1 MQLQRMGSFK
11 KVGIGLG
18 TLLMASAISLTGA
31 SAAGNL
37 VPVMTS
43 NTSPAG
49 TASASSEWAFHEAYK
64 AFDHDY
70 STYYSTSS
78 GSSGYLQYSFGTSK
92 KVRSYRLTTSSQP
105 QANVPKTWTLQGSS
119 NGSDWVVLSSQSGL
133 YYPGSSYYFNLSST
147 GDYTSYRLVITA
159 NNGAYSTSIGELEL
173 YE

>member
-1 MQLQRMGSFK
+1 MQLQRIGSFK
-11 KVGIGLG
+11 KVGIGFAA
-18 TLLMASAISLTGA
+18 LLVASAIGLTGA

-37 VPVMTS
+37 VPLMTS

-64 AFDHDY
+64 AFDHDT

-78 GSSGYLQYSFGTSK
+78 GSSGYLQYSFGTPK
-92 KVRSYRLTTSSQP
+92 KVSSYRLTTSTQP
-105 QANVPKTWTLQGSS
+105 LANVPKTWTLQGSS
-119 NGSDWVVLSSQSGL
+119 SGGSWVVLSSQSGY
-133 YYPGSSYYFNLSST
+133 YYPGSSYYFNLYAT
-147 GDYTSYRLVITA
+147 GSYDSYRLVITA

>member
-92 KVRSYRLTTSSQP
+92 RS
-105 QANVPKTWTLQGSS
+105 AAIGSPPHPS
-119 NGSDWVVLSSQSGL
+119 LRRMCQKPGPFRAPVTAAAGS
-133 YYPGSSYYFNLSST
+133 F
-147 GDYTSYRLVITA
+147 
-159 NNGAYSTSIGELEL
+159 
-173 YE
+173 